1 MAAFWCL
8 MSFCTEFDAA
18 DVVRPTD
25 QDGPAQRVL
34 SNYVRRS
41 LTDHPVERHEKPPTN
56 CENAIRS
63 DEPILRAS
71 NL

>member
-41 LTDHPVERHEKPPTN
+41 LTDHPVERHEKTAN
-56 CENAIRS
+56 
-63 DEPILRAS
+63 
-71 NL
+71 